1 MYAEAY
7 VENDV
12 EHQDP
17 VELVR
22 LLYSKAIAKLGEALD
37 HLEAGRIPE
46 RATAVAHAS
55 EVLLELQAALNM
67 EAGGEIALNL
77 ARLYVYMQERLAEGN
92 GRQTSEPLE
101 ECRSLLST
109 LLEGWRECESEV
121 QIVTAPAGRAETQ
134 PMTDPRQA
142 WTL

>member
-7 VENDV
+7 VANDV

-92 GRQTSEPLE
+92 AQQTAEPLE

-109 LLEGWRECESEV
+109 LLEGWRECETEV
-121 QIVTAPAGRAETQ
+121 QLVTSPAPQAEA
-134 PMTDPRQA
+134 PRGSEARQA